1 MELGLK
7 GKVVAITGGTS
18 GIGEEAAVGYARE
31 GALVAVCGRS
41 KAKIETVEK
50 RFAELGYPLFTQ
62 SVDVTKNDELKGF
75 ADAVAAHYG
84 RIDVWVNNAG
94 TNIHRPFDE
103 LTEEEWYRVVDSN
116 LKSVFFGSAFAAA
129 HMKKSGGGVIINT
142 SSFTSIIPTAG
153 KAIYSATKAGVNTLT
168 ATLAVELAA
177 DHIRVVGITPG
188 YTVTPLTEKN
198 IEVNYEKLVHDIGM
212 NRLAY
217 PKDMVGAFLFLAS
230 DEAAGYISGVTLPVA
245 GAKLCTQN
253 PMWSWDRPTIF
264 V

>member
-7 GKVVAITGGTS
+7 NKVVAITGGTS
-18 GIGEEAAVGYARE
+18 GIGEEAALAFAQE
-31 GALVAVCGRS
+31 GARVAVCGRS
-41 KAKIETVEK
+41 KAKLEAVSE
-50 RFAELGYPLFTQ
+50 RFAAQGLPLLAEQ
-62 SVDVTKNDELKGF
+62 ADVTDTAQLRHF
-75 ADAVAAHYG
+75 AEVVAERYG
-84 RIDVWVNNAG
+84 RVDVWVNNAG
-94 TNIHRPFDE
+94 INIHRPFDE

-116 LKSVFFGSAFAAA
+116 LKSVFFGCAYAAEQ
-129 HMKKSGGGVIINT
+129 MRKTGGGVIINT

-168 ATLAVELAA
+168 ATLAIELAA
-177 DHIRVVGITPG
+177 DHIRVVGLAPG

-198 IEVNYEKLVHDIGM
+198 IEVNYDALVHNIGL

-217 PKDMVGAFLFLAS
+217 PKDMVGAYLFLAS
-230 DEAAGYISGVTLPVA
+230 EQADYISGITLPVA